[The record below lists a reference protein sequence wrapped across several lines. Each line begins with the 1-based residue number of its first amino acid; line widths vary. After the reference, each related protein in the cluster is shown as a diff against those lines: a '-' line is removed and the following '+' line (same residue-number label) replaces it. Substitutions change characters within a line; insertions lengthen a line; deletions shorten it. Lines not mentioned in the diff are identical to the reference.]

1 MFWISSTRREHF
13 KLLIRI
19 FLYII
24 TFVRIYIF
32 VVNFFQIIIMSTVSP
47 SNYDN
52 VNNIIS
58 GFYYMLLHAFTLR
71 LLI

>member
-1 MFWISSTRREHF
+1 
-13 KLLIRI
+13 
-19 FLYII
+19 
-24 TFVRIYIF
+24 
-32 VVNFFQIIIMSTVSP
+32 MSTVSP